1 MYVYHIK
8 FNTVV
13 YALMCKPFL
22 AEFFFAE
29 GRFVHLFFF
38 FFFTFVIR
46 NIESLLYRRQFL
58 SLVTMHKFIFKY
70 RRCLASFHF
79 NITQSARRPNKI
91 ILPKAKTTS
100 KSLFLF
106 QTSLLWNCLPPRL
119 TAEPSI
125 IVFKNELRKLTCKH
139 SASLS
144 GMPTPCTYPPPPPC
158 APQRIHA
165 AQLFTTFT
173 LAHTCTCT
181 CTSFKAVNPLIGD
194 KPLGHPNKDIIIIS
208 ND

>member
-1 MYVYHIK
+1 M
-8 FNTVV
+8 
-13 YALMCKPFL
+13 LPFYWEVGTL
-22 AEFFFAE
+22 NETLCELKTKQATRPGDKMEAA
-29 GRFVHLFFF
+29 H
-38 FFFTFVIR
+38 FTCRHQDTQR
-46 NIESLLYRRQFL
+46 NG

-125 IVFKNELRKLTCKH
+125 IVFKNELRKLICKH

-144 GMPTPCTYPPPPPC
+144 GMPTPCTYPPPPC
-158 APQRIHA
+158 APLRIHA

-181 CTSFKAVNPLIGD
+181 SFKAVNPLIGD
-194 KPLGHPNKDIIIIS
+194 KPLGTGS
-208 ND
+208 S